1 MYHKNKFKAQRFEIS
16 GLNGEQQMRRKTR
29 FLPRDWKQLSEAT
42 TLIYI
47 ALMKGDEND
56 NLITNRHE
64 AKALHDFLSDYEPA
78 APVVTELIETEI
90 SIVDLRWSYDEAM
103 AQLEAIG
110 ELIDNKATE
119 DDETAI
125 RGFLIDA
132 AEAIA
137 EASTENSR
145 KIRRDKAVN
154 RDEKQTLRQI
164 EKALNPK
171 NRTLLRGRRKRQRKV
186 KMVKKVVDKLKD

>member
-1 MYHKNKFKAQRFEIS
+1 MK
-16 GLNGEQQMRRKTR
+16 RRTH

-42 TLIYI
+42 TLIFV
-47 ALMKGDEND
+47 ALMKGDEHD
-56 NLITNRHE
+56 NIITNRHE
-64 AKALHDFLSDYEPA
+64 AKALHAFLSDYEPA
-78 APVVTELIETEI
+78 APVVQELIETEI
-90 SIVDLRWSYDEAM
+90 DIVDLRWSYDEAM

-110 ELIDNKATE
+110 ELIDSKATE
-119 DDETAI
+119 DDEAAI
-125 RGFLIDA
+125 RGFLIDS

-154 RDEKQTLRQI
+154 RDEKQTLRKI

-171 NRTLLRGRRKRQRKV
+171 NRTLLRGRRKRQRKI
-186 KMVKKVVDKLKD
+186 KAAKTVVDKLTD